1 MTPAAASVMSTD
13 ATATAAT
20 TVAVAP
26 AVAAEMI
33 AAPAVAPIAAP
44 AASVPTPTPTPTPEP
59 APAAAP
65 VDLERALEQSGL
77 VLVQT
82 KANAPQ
88 PAEPEPAFV
97 PARRERRAPPADL
110 NTPMQQVETQK

>member
-44 AASVPTPTPTPTPEP
+44 AASVPTPTPTPEP

>member
-20 TVAVAP
+20 TVAVSP
-26 AVAAEMI
+26 AVAAEVI

-44 AASVPTPTPTPTPEP
+44 AASVPTPTPAP

-82 KANAPQ
+82 KATAPQ

>member
-26 AVAAEMI
+26 AVAAEVI

-44 AASVPTPTPTPTPEP
+44 AASVPTPTPTPEP

>member
-1 MTPAAASVMSTD
+1 
-13 ATATAAT
+13 
-20 TVAVAP
+20 
-26 AVAAEMI
+26 
-33 AAPAVAPIAAP
+33 
-44 AASVPTPTPTPTPEP
+44 
-59 APAAAP
+59 

>member
-1 MTPAAASVMSTD
+1 
-13 ATATAAT
+13 
-20 TVAVAP
+20 
-26 AVAAEMI
+26 
-33 AAPAVAPIAAP
+33 
-44 AASVPTPTPTPTPEP
+44 
-59 APAAAP
+59 

-88 PAEPEPAFV
+88 PAESEPAFV